1 MTASEQGILHRFKA
15 LLLERVALDKLI
27 LFGSRAR
34 GDAEPDSD
42 LDVIVI
48 VRGPADRDVREQISA
63 CAWESAFASGI
74 VVVPVVY
81 TREEWEEGPERSSLL
96 VQAVDREGIPV

>member
-1 MTASEQGILHRFKA
+1 MTTAEQSILSSFKA
-15 LLLERVALDKLI
+15 LLLERVALYKLI

-34 GDAEPDSD
+34 GDADPDSD

-48 VRGPADRDVREQISA
+48 VNGPADRDVRERISA
-63 CAWESAFASGI
+63 CAWESGFALGI
-74 VVVPVVY
+74 LLVPVVY

-96 VQAVDREGIPV
+96 AQAVEREGILV